1 MDKAW
6 LMDPS
11 PKAIFLD
18 IDGTI
23 IIRGEGPFADDL
35 AAIGEAREA
44 GHRILLNTGRSLA
57 NIPPDLAGAPWL
69 DGIVAGGGAHVVI
82 SGETWYHKWVDT
94 GVLCAISAWYL
105 ERDKWI
111 VFEGETGIYGI
122 NQDYG
127 FQIVSGPDDFRTR
140 YAGTLISKITL
151 EGRASPEETAML
163 ERHFR
168 VFDQGRY
175 TECILKGENKGQG
188 MEIALRALGI
198 ERKNSI
204 AIGDSV
210 NDTDMIRHAGLGI
223 AMGNASDELKEL
235 AAEVTDDCGQGGV
248 AKAIRRW
255 VLNNHPSR
263 ISRVLGSSF
272 KAIDAGL

>member
-1 MDKAW
+1 
-6 LMDPS
+6 MDPS

-23 IIRGEGPFADDL
+23 ITRGEGPFADDL
-35 AAIGEAREA
+35 EAIGEARKA
-44 GHRILLNTGRSLA
+44 GHKVLLNTGRSLA
-57 NIPPDLAGAPWL
+57 NIPPDLAGASWL

-82 SGETWYHKWVDT
+82 GGETRYHKWVDT

-105 ERDKWI
+105 KRDKWI
-111 VFEGETGIYGI
+111 IFEGETGIYGI
-122 NQDYG
+122 NQDRG

-163 ERHFR
+163 EKHFR
-168 VFDQGRY
+168 VFDQGHY

-198 ERKNSI
+198 ERENSI

-210 NDTDMIRHAGLGI
+210 NDTDMIRQAGLGI

-235 AAEVTDDCGQGGV
+235 AAEITGDCGRGGV

-255 VLNNHPSR
+255 VLDHPSR
-263 ISRVLGSSF
+263 INKVLGSSF
-272 KAIDAGL
+272 RAMDAGL